1 MIESRAAT
9 RLGENVKLLTYVSI
23 FYLPLAF
30 CAGLWSINNS
40 YSIPHFI
47 ITTAI
52 ALTNYL
58 LVANLEAVV
67 TFCTSLYRSARGP
80 VIDRMQV
87 DSEEKWS
94 KKGIA
99 FSSFRPER
107 EKVEPLEWYIL
118 WFVFVE
124 LLRKI
129 GALKLD
135 KRKDPI
141 PPAAGGNAPEETS
154 EETTKNQEEAHSQV
168 LGKGK
173 GVAGGSTKGRESKM
187 KESTPD
193 SVFEIQS
200 ENTTV
205 QLTPTSGIHFK
216 RWFKKDKESEKGSGD
231 PEKGG

>member
-1 MIESRAAT
+1 
-9 RLGENVKLLTYVSI
+9 VKLLTYVSI

-47 ITTAI
+47 ITTTVI

-80 VIDRMQV
+80 IIRRMQL
-87 DSEEKWS
+87 DSKGKWS
-94 KKGIA
+94 KRGID

-107 EKVEPLEWYIL
+107 EKVEPSEWYIL

-135 KRKDPI
+135 ERKDPI
-141 PPAAGGNAPEETS
+141 PPAAGDNAPEETS

-173 GVAGGSTKGRESKM
+173 GVAGGSTKGKESKV
-187 KESTPD
+187 KESTSD
-193 SVFEIQS
+193 SVIEIKS
-200 ENTTV
+200 ENTTTA
-205 QLTPTSGIHFK
+205 QLYTCVRYTL
-216 RWFKKDKESEKGSGD
+216 
-231 PEKGG
+231 